1 VGNNS
6 HFGEVE
12 ANDGYDTVE
21 HLASLPWC
29 NGKVALVGN
38 SWLGIV
44 QWFIAATQPPHLT
57 CIAPLEGAG
66 DLYRDIL
73 CRGGIPQVPFWDFLS
88 RLLRGETDSSRKLQ
102 TQRAHVVMLQAEG
115 SRKMLSE
122 C

>member
-1 VGNNS
+1 MAKLSTRPALFNHEIS
-6 HFGEVE
+6 HFGDVE
-12 ANDGYDTVE
+12 ANDGYDTIE
-21 HLASLPWC
+21 YLSGQSWC

-44 QWFIAATQPPHLT
+44 QWFIAATQPPHLA

-88 RLLRGETDSSRKLQ
+88 GLLRGENSHSVCS
-102 TQRAHVVMLQAEG
+102 H
-115 SRKMLSE
+115 
-122 C
+122 